1 MVWFCLTIPN
11 DVLNRISLTLSPCF
25 LLHPCVRKTSFSIF
39 SSKSIDYF
47 LVYCYFLNWNSP
59 CLVYHWTIIW
69 DLSLDTQT
77 NFGSTSCILLIAQ
90 RGDETEQVNAF
101 SSFLSLCTQTTLW
114 CEDSICSWMKIKLT
128 YLEQHMH

>member
-1 MVWFCLTIPN
+1 MYSTESLSNFIPMFSTPSLCKEN
-11 DVLNRISLTLSPCF
+11 IFFHFLFKQYRLLSGLLLFSKLKFSLLGVSLNHHMGLILGYSNKF
-25 LLHPCVRKTSFSIF
+25 Q
-39 SSKSIDYF
+39 
-47 LVYCYFLNWNSP
+47 FLN
-59 CLVYHWTIIW
+59 II
-69 DLSLDTQT
+69 
-77 NFGSTSCILLIAQ
+77 GSTSCILLIAQ